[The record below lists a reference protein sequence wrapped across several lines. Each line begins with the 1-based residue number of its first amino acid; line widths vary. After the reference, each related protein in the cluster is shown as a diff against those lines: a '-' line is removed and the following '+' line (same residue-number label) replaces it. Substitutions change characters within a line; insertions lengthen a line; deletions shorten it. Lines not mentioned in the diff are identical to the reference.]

1 MPCILPE
8 SFRAFREDLKEQG
21 LTFASLRKMKSED
34 RIKLFN
40 KHFNVSESDNTGEWF
55 NKQYE
60 QKLLLPKQ
68 REALTKW
75 ADKLKKKGLDT
86 KKHKLLYDKIV
97 NMKQVYKTGENRPF
111 LAGLAKSMLGFEI
124 SKEDA
129 LAIYETSK
137 TLSQMK
143 KKLDGLVG
151 KDFATLSGKEF
162 NEFIKNPEND
172 KVRLEY
178 GDKQNALIDQLK
190 ESFLKTVEPNFW
202 DKLAG
207 SFTAIKAT
215 GDVSFGRQLTP
226 YILTF
231 EKTDGGKIAG
241 WEAWKSGW
249 SAMWGKDGLKGSE
262 ISNALKA
269 QMYSH
274 PYYLS
279 GKLKEIGIDLGGQDT
294 DFFPE
299 NFLTDKTLDR
309 SKWTRWIKQMVEASE
324 RSMESSILMGKFL
337 AGVAALDDANGNT
350 KILKEQ
356 DFGHQISRLYGQFS
370 PKIGNQEIIGAG
382 ANRVLRY
389 VFFAPKFIMA
399 QISRYLD
406 IALVAPKI
414 VNKISSQFDN
424 EIAQKISQKTAFD
437 RAKQLRYRSA
447 VNTVLFLT
455 ILPNIMT
462 AALQA
467 GIYGD
472 ERDDDESYWDDF
484 IDRLMLKFDPR
495 SSNFGKLEIGKYINL
510 DLSVGINRL
519 ISLTVQEITGQKRDR
534 AGLIRKANRISEAF
548 NYLKYKQSPTI
559 SNATAVVNKIDEW
572 FISGEQAKDV
582 IGQDLKDW
590 QLLTQIFMP
599 IVFQSLIEGGI
610 ESYEK
615 KDLGLAL
622 ATTAGVMA
630 DMLGISASV
639 YDKNDQPKNIGKDD
653 EMIRKEIKIHQK
665 ATKTESGNSR
675 QLSSTAISP
684 NSKLAQYLNEEQ
696 FAEAQQNVQ
705 NKIRERQ
712 KAYYDSKEYKTDTA
726 DERYK
731 KVHDIANEVR
741 KEETEIW
748 TKNGVIPKKRAAKRN
763 KSND

>member
-8 SFRAFREDLKEQG
+8 SFRALREDMKAQG
-21 LTFASLRKMKSED
+21 LTFMSLRKMTTED

-40 KHFNVSESDNTGEWF
+40 KHFNVSKNDNTGEWF

-60 QKLLLPKQ
+60 QKLLLPNQ

-111 LAGLAKSMLGFEI
+111 LSGLAKSMLGFEI

-129 LAIYETSK
+129 KKIYETSK

-143 KKLDGLVG
+143 KKLDGLAG
-151 KDFATLSGKEF
+151 KDYLTLTSDEF
-162 NEFIKNPEND
+162 KEFIKKYD
-172 KVRLEY
+172 KERLEF
-178 GDKQNALIDQLK
+178 GDKQNALQDQLK
-190 ESFLKTVEPNFW
+190 EAYLKTVVPNFW

-207 SFTAIKAT
+207 SMTAIKAT

-241 WEAWKSGW
+241 WQAWKSGLQ
-249 SAMWGKDGLKGSE
+249 AMFGKKGLKGSE
-262 ISNALKA
+262 VTNALKA

-299 NFLTDKTLDR
+299 NFLTDATLDKR
-309 SKWTRWIKQMVEASE
+309 KYTKWIKELVEASE
-324 RSMESSILMGKFL
+324 RSMEASILMGKFL
-337 AGVAALDDANGNT
+337 SGVAALDEAKGDT
-350 KILKEQ
+350 RILKEQ

-399 QISRYLD
+399 QVSRYLD

-414 VNKISSQFDN
+414 TNVIVSKFDSKIATK
-424 EIAQKISQKTAFD
+424 IAEKTAFN
-437 RAKQLRYRSA
+437 RAKELRYKSA
-447 VNTVLFLT
+447 MNTVLLLT

-462 AALQA
+462 AAIQA
-467 GIYGD
+467 LVYGD
-472 ERDDDESYWDDF
+472 ERDEDENYWDDF
-484 IDRLMLKFDPR
+484 IDRLILKFDPR

-510 DLSVGINRL
+510 DLSVGVNRL

-548 NYLKYKQSPTI
+548 NYLKYKQSPVI
-559 SNATAVVNKIDEW
+559 SNSTAVVNKIDEW
-572 FISGEQAKDV
+572 LISGKQAKDV
-582 IGQDLKDW
+582 IGNDLKNW
-590 QLLTQIFMP
+590 QLFTQAFIP
-599 IVFQSLIEGGI
+599 IAFQSLIEGEI
-610 ESYEK
+610 EAYQNN
-615 KDLGLAL
+615 DLGLAL
-622 ATTAGVMA
+622 AVTAGVMA
-630 DMLGISASV
+630 DMVGISASV
-639 YDKNDQPKNIGKDD
+639 YDKNDQPKNMGKDD
-653 EMIRKEIKIHQK
+653 AMIRKEIKIHQK

-675 QLSSTAISP
+675 QLSSTAINP
-684 NSKLAQYLNEEQ
+684 KSKLAQYLNEEQ
-696 FAEAQQNVQ
+696 LAEAQENVQ

-741 KEETEIW
+741 KEETETW
-748 TKNGVIPKKRAAKRN
+748 TKRGVIPKRNTRKRT